1 MLSSYLIKNLKILDV
16 FSGKYYDKDIFV
28 EDGIISS
35 IEDNIPVSYTHLDV
49 YKRQTRRRIR
59 VFFLFLI

>member
-35 IEDNIPVSYTHLDV
+35 IEDNI
-49 YKRQTRRRIR
+49 Q
-59 VFFLFLI
+59 